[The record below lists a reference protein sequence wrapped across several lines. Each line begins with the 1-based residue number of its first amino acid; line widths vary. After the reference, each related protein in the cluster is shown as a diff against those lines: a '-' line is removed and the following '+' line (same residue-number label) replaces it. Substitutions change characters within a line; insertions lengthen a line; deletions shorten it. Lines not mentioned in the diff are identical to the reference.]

1 MQLDKLKS
9 DIIAARLS
17 VSSLEESLFF
27 EESFSLAVSAS
38 GCSAPGSCQSY
49 CAQGCAS
56 FGTST
61 CSNSCTHFLAF

>member
-17 VSSLEESLFF
+17 VSSLEEALLF

-38 GCSAPGSCQSY
+38 GCAAQGACQSY